1 MCHQCNGTGRIY
13 TTVMHGV
20 FQIAPCQCEHA
31 NFNFEQ
37 KMKEIEKRIREA
49 EERFKTGV
57 SG

>member
-1 MCHQCNGTGRIY
+1 MCLQCNGTGRIY
-13 TTVMHGV
+13 TTVMQGV
-20 FQIAPCQCEHA
+20 FLIASCQCEHS

-49 EERFKTGV
+49 EERFKTEV

>member
-1 MCHQCNGTGRIY
+1 MQ
-13 TTVMHGV
+13 GV

-49 EERFKTGV
+49 EERFKTEV